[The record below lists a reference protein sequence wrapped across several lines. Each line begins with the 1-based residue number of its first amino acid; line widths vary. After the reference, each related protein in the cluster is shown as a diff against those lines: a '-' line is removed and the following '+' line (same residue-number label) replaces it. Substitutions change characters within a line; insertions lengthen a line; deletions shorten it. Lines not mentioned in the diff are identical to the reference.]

1 MLKVL
6 VVDNHPVMLEY
17 MSHTL
22 EKEGHQVK
30 TALDGLSSLDILESF
45 HPDVVF
51 IDLVMPNIGG
61 EKLCRMIRRK
71 PGFKRTHLVILSAI
85 AAEGKEINVADYGAN
100 ACIAKG
106 PFKTMGKH
114 VLEVISRLDGGTEKT
129 IRGLQGVHSR
139 EITREL
145 LSVKAHY
152 ETLLESMD
160 EGIFEVT
167 TEGRIVYANRI
178 GLKLAGAEE
187 RDILGSNFLDFF
199 EAADRGRL
207 RESVAAGNLL
217 ERSNGETSF
226 ILDGK
231 HVEIK
236 IVPLMDEENK
246 ALVIVNDVTERK
258 LWEGQLREAKKMES
272 IGTLAAGIAHDFNNI
287 LMSIQGNVS
296 LMLLDLSPEQPHF
309 ERLKSI
315 EEQIRDA
322 GKLTGQLLRFT
333 SKARYEIRPINLNE
347 LIIETLIAYERRRKE
362 IAVYREMAGNLE
374 EIEGDPD
381 QIGQVIDNLLENAG
395 DAMPNG
401 GQLYLNTQNTTH
413 EQMGSNLYDPKSGT
427 YVMFSITDTGG
438 GMDREVQEHIFEPF
452 YTTKEMG
459 RGIGLGLASV
469 YGIVKG
475 HGGYIDVESRKGMG
489 STFKV
494 YLPARQRE
502 KE

>member
-1 MLKVL
+1 MLKIL

-30 TALDGLSSLDILESF
+30 TALDGLSSLDILENF
-45 HPDVVF
+45 QPDVVF
-51 IDLVMPNIGG
+51 IDLIMPNIGG

-71 PGFKRTHLVILSAI
+71 PGFEKVHLVILSAI
-85 AAEGKEINVADYGAN
+85 AAEGGEIDFASFGAN

-114 VLEVISRLDGGTEKT
+114 VLEAISRIDGGTEKK
-129 IRGLQGVHSR
+129 IKGLQGVHSR

-152 ETLLESMD
+152 ETLLESMY

-167 TEGRIVYANRI
+167 TDGRIVYVNRI
-178 GLKLAGAEE
+178 GLKLAGVEE

-199 EAADRGRL
+199 GAADRGRL
-207 RESVAAGNLL
+207 RKGIAAGNIL
-217 ERSNGETSF
+217 ERSNGENSF
-226 ILDGK
+226 ILTGK

-236 IVPLMDEENK
+236 IVPLMDEEDK
-246 ALVIVNDVTERK
+246 VLIIVNDVTERK

-309 ERLKSI
+309 KKLKNI
-315 EEQIRDA
+315 EQQIRDA
-322 GKLTGQLLRFT
+322 GKLTGQLLRFS

-347 LIIETLIAYERRRKE
+347 LIIEILIAYERRRKE
-362 IAVYREMAGNLE
+362 IVVYREMADNLE

-381 QIGQVIDNLLENAG
+381 QIGQVIDNLLENTR

-413 EQMGSNLYDPKSGT
+413 EHMSSNLYDPSPGT
-427 YVMFSITDTGG
+427 YVMFSITDTGV

-452 YTTKEMG
+452 YTTKKMG

-475 HGGYIDVESRKGMG
+475 HGGYIDVESSKGMG